1 MMAFVATLVVKPGRE
16 EEFEDL
22 QRKLAKLSHDSEPDL
37 LTYDVIR
44 QRDTDLSTYVVYGGF
59 RDEAAFNFHMESE
72 FHDELVPPILD
83 CLAEEM
89 DLKLFD
95 GT

>member
-1 MMAFVATLVVKPGRE
+1 MMAFVATLIVKPGRE

-22 QRKLAKLSHDSEPDL
+22 QRQLAKLSHDSEPDL

-59 RDEAAFNFHMESE
+59 RDEAAFDFHMKSE
-72 FHDELVPPILD
+72 FHDDLVPPILD